1 MLKMENEN
9 FDIIFKDLVYAQNCG
24 MGHRGGAS
32 V

>member
-1 MLKMENEN
+1 MLKMEN
-9 FDIIFKDLVYAQNCG
+9 FYIIFKDLVYAQNCG